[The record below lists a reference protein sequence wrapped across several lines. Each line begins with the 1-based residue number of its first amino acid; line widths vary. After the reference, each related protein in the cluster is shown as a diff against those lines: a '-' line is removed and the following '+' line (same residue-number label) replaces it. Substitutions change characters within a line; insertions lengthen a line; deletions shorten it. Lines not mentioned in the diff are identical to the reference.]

1 MTTTPYSP
9 DTACALGIGATSS
22 GFVRE
27 TDVTWDGA
35 LDSYNLRSIEQRS
48 AVMAAY
54 LRDSVAALRAV
65 LAPPTATVRIMCA
78 GDSIT
83 VGTGSTATGQMDAYG
98 NGIGGSGYRPWLV
111 DLLAQRRIAAPLTV
125 VAQGG
130 QTLRTMTP
138 PILAALPAAQPDIVL
153 IYLGTNDIGAA
164 NDAGADWQ
172 SRYASLVD
180 QILASSSTVKV
191 VCGRLAHY
199 RDPGMISRADS
210 LNTLIDGVVNARKA
224 AGRVTS
230 ADMSVLT
237 GMWTSD
243 GTHPVDAAYVVMA
256 QQWTN
261 AITPWLPAT

>member
-1 MTTTPYSP
+1 MTSTPYSP
-9 DTACALGIGATSS
+9 DTACATAIGATSA
-22 GFVRE
+22 GWVRD

-35 LDSYNLRSIEQRS
+35 LDSYNLRSIEQRG
-48 AVMAAY
+48 AVMAAF

-65 LAPPTATVRIMCA
+65 LAPPTATVKIMCV

-98 NGIGGSGYRPWLV
+98 NGIGGQGYRPWLV

-138 PILAALPAAQPDIVL
+138 PTLAALPTAQPDIVL

-164 NDAGADWQ
+164 NDAGTDWQ

-180 QILASSSTVKV
+180 QILASSPTVRV

-199 RDPGMISRADS
+199 RDPGMISRADT
-210 LNTLIDGVVNARKA
+210 LNGWIDNVVAARQA
-224 AGRVTS
+224 GGRVVS

-243 GTHPVDAAYVVMA
+243 GTHPLDAAYVVMA
-256 QQWTN
+256 QQWAA